1 MNLKVGSSSLPGSVC
16 PCSDVTPHA
25 TRCLAVLAWD
35 LTCLRL
41 RLCCQASRHKGRSLP
56 GPQLNNAGHVVFL
69 GKHVWRTTCYTDY
82 LVEAQGRTSFLS
94 SAGQSVRLLTSRSG
108 VRASQ
113 GAFAR
118 AVKSPRMLQ
127 DVWQFWLGTGHACGF
142 GYAARPPATRA
153 GVTLAF
159 SPTTLAMCCF
169 WANMSGE
176 PHVIRTILLRPRYA
190 SASLAQLVRA

>member
-1 MNLKVGSSSLPGSVC
+1 M
-16 PCSDVTPHA
+16 
-25 TRCLAVLAWD
+25 
-35 LTCLRL
+35 RL
-41 RLCCQASRHKGRSLP
+41 WLCRQASRHKGRSLP
-56 GPQLNNAGHVVFL
+56 GLQLNNAGHVLFL

-82 LVEAQGRTSFLS
+82 LVEAQVCISFLS

-127 DVWQFWLGTGHACGF
+127 DVWQFWLGTRHACGS

-153 GVTLAF
+153 GVSLAL
-159 SPTTLAMCCF
+159 SSTTLAMCCF
-169 WANMSGE
+169 WANMFGE
-176 PHVIRTILLRPRYA
+176 PHVMRTILLRLRHA